1 MATEYTIAMTL
12 NATPDGRAVSKARTE
27 VELVC
32 GYTLGRPGCFYH
44 RNGDPGDPPEPDEAW
59 VVAVWLDG
67 VKLTDDHPL
76 TKLVIG
82 WMEADDGFYRTVCDM
97 VGAKQ
102 AVEAEAM
109 YAAWVDPACR
119 D

>member
-12 NATPDGRAVSKARTE
+12 NATPDGRADSKARTE

-67 VKLTDDHPL
+67 VKLTDDMQRVL
-76 TKLVIG
+76 GTDLSAAL
-82 WMEADDGFYRTVCDM
+82 EDLRTPA
-97 VGAKQ
+97 GA
-102 AVEAEAM
+102 
-109 YAAWVDPACR
+109 
-119 D
+119 

>member
-1 MATEYTIAMTL
+1 MATEHTIAMAL
-12 NATPDGRAVSKARTE
+12 PATSDGRADVTARTE

-32 GYTLGRPGCFYH
+32 GYKPGHPGCFYR

-59 VVAVWLDG
+59 VVAVWFDG
-67 VKLTDDHPL
+67 AKLADDHPL
-76 TKLVIG
+76 TRLVMA
-82 WMEADDGFYRTVCDM
+82 WMEADDGFYETVCGM